1 VVADRCRGDGIIDVG
16 TIFNPRTNP
25 IIATI
30 AIIAIIA
37 KSAMIAGNRDDPF
50 EDSSP
55 IKAERISL
63 LACVDS

>member
-30 AIIAIIA
+30 AIIVIIA

-55 IKAERISL
+55 YA
-63 LACVDS
+63 